1 MFKLLKTMIVLEFAH
16 SIQILTESV
25 ILMKLDVQI
34 PLLATMT
41 LHLRSTMVLATS
53 VLVAEVIL
61 AD

>member
-1 MFKLLKTMIVLEFAH
+1 MIVSVFAQL
-16 SIQILTESV
+16 IQIQTESV
-25 ILMKLDVQI
+25 ISMKLDVQI

-41 LHLRSTMVLATS
+41 LRLRSTMVLATS

>member
-1 MFKLLKTMIVLEFAH
+1 MIVLEFAH
-16 SIQILTESV
+16 LIQILTESV